1 MKKRFSLCKKVGVFL
16 LTAVMCTSQ
25 LNVQAEKKYDF
36 ETEYQVIAGANGYF
50 IAKNQKGE
58 YGLLDR
64 EGEKAV
70 GFDYS
75 EMEFPKD
82 TMQYQYIKVKQNKN
96 WGIVD
101 YDENTLVP
109 LNFEKVSEYS
119 NGNTIAAGY
128 NGNTTYLYDLKGK
141 EQKKQLTGSGSYS
154 VISDTVFW
162 GKEDIRNEKDN
173 TLVKLEENSL
183 LDKKKNSLAVKVG
196 DTHYAVQKY
205 TTQLT
210 GNLETDQNIEVYE
223 KDEKTQD
230 ILPEEEWVK
239 DKDSTVKGS
248 LKLIKA
254 VSDKNIIADMQ
265 MDDGFKV
272 IYNIEDGQSTSKY
285 KSKKDLTIVI
295 DPGHG
300 GIQSGTQRGT
310 VEEKTLNLKIAQY
323 LKEALE
329 KYKGVTVSLT
339 RDGDYDVSLTDRT
352 QYSVD
357 KNADLMVSIHNNATG
372 DCAAYDS
379 GCTVLAAKDGY
390 KQELADE
397 EQKLACNIL
406 NELEALGIENQGILL
421 RDSEANEKYENGE
434 LADYYAIIRG
444 GVLKDI
450 PTVLVEH
457 AFVDDDSDFE
467 NYLSSD
473 AKLKVLA
480 EADAKGIARY
490 YQLTTEDG
498 KKAESPLENYKEKIV
513 HIVDGNSAHNKISYK
528 TYYPSSQKD
537 NKETDSGTDKI
548 TTNNGQTEQTTESIT
563 AQGKKDATEKVK
575 RTEKSSEQTLD
586 TTANTSFK
594 EVTHSPKKE
603 NIRVDSIILF
613 VMIVALVA
621 ALILLKIL
629 LGKRKK

>member
-1 MKKRFSLCKKVGVFL
+1 MREIIKIKRLAYFALCSIIFFVVINFCPVN
-16 LTAVMCTSQ
+16 ARQTS
-25 LNVQAEKKYDF
+25 
-36 ETEYQVIAGANGYF
+36 
-50 IAKNQKGE
+50 
-58 YGLLDR
+58 
-64 EGEKAV
+64 
-70 GFDYS
+70 
-75 EMEFPKD
+75 P
-82 TMQYQYIKVKQNKN
+82 
-96 WGIVD
+96 
-101 YDENTLVP
+101 
-109 LNFEKVSEYS
+109 
-119 NGNTIAAGY
+119 
-128 NGNTTYLYDLKGK
+128 
-141 EQKKQLTGSGSYS
+141 
-154 VISDTVFW
+154 
-162 GKEDIRNEKDN
+162 
-173 TLVKLEENSL
+173 
-183 LDKKKNSLAVKVG
+183 
-196 DTHYAVQKY
+196 
-205 TTQLT
+205 
-210 GNLETDQNIEVYE
+210 
-223 KDEKTQD
+223 
-230 ILPEEEWVK
+230 
-239 DKDSTVKGS
+239 
-248 LKLIKA
+248 
-254 VSDKNIIADMQ
+254 
-265 MDDGFKV
+265 
-272 IYNIEDGQSTSKY
+272 
-285 KSKKDLTIVI
+285 KKDLCIVI

-372 DCAAYDS
+372 DCAAYDN

-406 NELEALGIENQGILL
+406 NELSALGIENQGILL

-473 AKLKVLA
+473 AKLKAMA

-513 HIVDGNSAHNKISYK
+513 HIIDGNCKHNKISYK
-528 TYYPSSQKD
+528 TYYSSSK
-537 NKETDSGTDKI
+537 KETEEKSANTD
-548 TTNNGQTEQTTESIT
+548 TTTTKAEKQEQTTEKSAPEAKTDVISESES
-563 AQGKKDATEKVK
+563 Q
-575 RTEKSSEQTLD
+575 EKSSEEFSN
-586 TTANTSFK
+586 TAENTSSK
-594 EVTHSPKKE
+594 SVTKPKKRE
-603 NIRVDSIILF
+603 SVQTDSIILF
-613 VMIVALVA
+613 VLVA
-621 ALILLKIL
+621 ALIIALIL
-629 LGKRKK
+629 LGILLKKRKK

>member
-1 MKKRFSLCKKVGVFL
+1 MILPL
-16 LTAVMCTSQ
+16 P
-25 LNVQAEKKYDF
+25 LNTVQA
-36 ETEYQVIAGANGYF
+36 
-50 IAKNQKGE
+50 
-58 YGLLDR
+58 
-64 EGEKAV
+64 
-70 GFDYS
+70 S
-75 EMEFPKD
+75 
-82 TMQYQYIKVKQNKN
+82 
-96 WGIVD
+96 
-101 YDENTLVP
+101 
-109 LNFEKVSEYS
+109 
-119 NGNTIAAGY
+119 
-128 NGNTTYLYDLKGK
+128 
-141 EQKKQLTGSGSYS
+141 
-154 VISDTVFW
+154 
-162 GKEDIRNEKDN
+162 
-173 TLVKLEENSL
+173 
-183 LDKKKNSLAVKVG
+183 
-196 DTHYAVQKY
+196 
-205 TTQLT
+205 
-210 GNLETDQNIEVYE
+210 
-223 KDEKTQD
+223 
-230 ILPEEEWVK
+230 
-239 DKDSTVKGS
+239 
-248 LKLIKA
+248 
-254 VSDKNIIADMQ
+254 
-265 MDDGFKV
+265 
-272 IYNIEDGQSTSKY
+272 
-285 KSKKDLTIVI
+285 SKKDLTIVI

-323 LKEALE
+323 LKETLE

-357 KNADLMVSIHNNATG
+357 MVSIHNNSTG

-467 NYLSSD
+467 NY
-473 AKLKVLA
+473 
-480 EADAKGIARY
+480 
-490 YQLTTEDG
+490 QLTTEDG

-537 NKETDSGTDKI
+537 NKETDSGTDKT

>member
-1 MKKRFSLCKKVGVFL
+1 MKTIIKTNYFSRVFLYGLIFSLCIFPLSVK
-16 LTAVMCTSQ
+16 ARQTS
-25 LNVQAEKKYDF
+25 
-36 ETEYQVIAGANGYF
+36 
-50 IAKNQKGE
+50 
-58 YGLLDR
+58 
-64 EGEKAV
+64 
-70 GFDYS
+70 
-75 EMEFPKD
+75 P
-82 TMQYQYIKVKQNKN
+82 
-96 WGIVD
+96 
-101 YDENTLVP
+101 
-109 LNFEKVSEYS
+109 
-119 NGNTIAAGY
+119 
-128 NGNTTYLYDLKGK
+128 
-141 EQKKQLTGSGSYS
+141 
-154 VISDTVFW
+154 
-162 GKEDIRNEKDN
+162 
-173 TLVKLEENSL
+173 
-183 LDKKKNSLAVKVG
+183 
-196 DTHYAVQKY
+196 
-205 TTQLT
+205 
-210 GNLETDQNIEVYE
+210 
-223 KDEKTQD
+223 
-230 ILPEEEWVK
+230 
-239 DKDSTVKGS
+239 
-248 LKLIKA
+248 
-254 VSDKNIIADMQ
+254 
-265 MDDGFKV
+265 
-272 IYNIEDGQSTSKY
+272 
-285 KSKKDLTIVI
+285 KKDLCIVI

-372 DCAAYDS
+372 DCAAYDN

-397 EQKLACNIL
+397 EQKLACNSL
-406 NELEALGIENQGILL
+406 NELSALGIENQGILL

-513 HIVDGNSAHNKISYK
+513 HIIDRNSAHNKISYK

-537 NKETDSGTDKI
+537 NKETDSGTDKT

-563 AQGKKDATEKVK
+563 AKGKKDATEKVK

-586 TTANTSFK
+586 TTGNTFPKKRKYSSGFYYTFRYDSGTCCGTYFAEDFIGKKK
-594 EVTHSPKKE
+594 EV
-603 NIRVDSIILF
+603 
-613 VMIVALVA
+613 M
-621 ALILLKIL
+621 
-629 LGKRKK
+629 

>member
-1 MKKRFSLCKKVGVFL
+1 MKTIIKTNYFSRVFLYGLIFSLCIFPLSAK
-16 LTAVMCTSQ
+16 ARQTS
-25 LNVQAEKKYDF
+25 
-36 ETEYQVIAGANGYF
+36 
-50 IAKNQKGE
+50 
-58 YGLLDR
+58 
-64 EGEKAV
+64 
-70 GFDYS
+70 
-75 EMEFPKD
+75 
-82 TMQYQYIKVKQNKN
+82 
-96 WGIVD
+96 
-101 YDENTLVP
+101 
-109 LNFEKVSEYS
+109 
-119 NGNTIAAGY
+119 
-128 NGNTTYLYDLKGK
+128 
-141 EQKKQLTGSGSYS
+141 
-154 VISDTVFW
+154 
-162 GKEDIRNEKDN
+162 
-173 TLVKLEENSL
+173 
-183 LDKKKNSLAVKVG
+183 
-196 DTHYAVQKY
+196 
-205 TTQLT
+205 
-210 GNLETDQNIEVYE
+210 
-223 KDEKTQD
+223 
-230 ILPEEEWVK
+230 
-239 DKDSTVKGS
+239 
-248 LKLIKA
+248 
-254 VSDKNIIADMQ
+254 
-265 MDDGFKV
+265 
-272 IYNIEDGQSTSKY
+272 
-285 KSKKDLTIVI
+285 SKKDLCIVI

-372 DCAAYDS
+372 DCAAYGS

-406 NELEALGIENQGILL
+406 NELSALGIENQGILL

-513 HIVDGNSAHNKISYK
+513 HIVDGNSKHNKISYK
-528 TYYPSSQKD
+528 TYYPSSK
-537 NKETDSGTDKI
+537 KETEENSSNTDTA
-548 TTNNGQTEQTTESIT
+548 TTKAEKQEQTTEKSAPEAKT
-563 AQGKKDATEKVK
+563 DVGLESESQ
-575 RTEKSSEQTLD
+575 EKSSEESS
-586 TTANTSFK
+586 NTSENTSSK
-594 EVTHSPKKE
+594 SVTKPKKRE
-603 NIRVDSIILF
+603 SVQTDSIILF
-613 VMIVALVA
+613 VLISALIIT
-621 ALILLKIL
+621 LILLGIL
-629 LGKRKK
+629 LKKRKK

>member
-1 MKKRFSLCKKVGVFL
+1 MREIIKIKRLAYFALCSIIFFVVINFCPVN
-16 LTAVMCTSQ
+16 ARQTS
-25 LNVQAEKKYDF
+25 
-36 ETEYQVIAGANGYF
+36 
-50 IAKNQKGE
+50 
-58 YGLLDR
+58 
-64 EGEKAV
+64 
-70 GFDYS
+70 
-75 EMEFPKD
+75 P
-82 TMQYQYIKVKQNKN
+82 
-96 WGIVD
+96 
-101 YDENTLVP
+101 
-109 LNFEKVSEYS
+109 
-119 NGNTIAAGY
+119 
-128 NGNTTYLYDLKGK
+128 
-141 EQKKQLTGSGSYS
+141 
-154 VISDTVFW
+154 
-162 GKEDIRNEKDN
+162 
-173 TLVKLEENSL
+173 
-183 LDKKKNSLAVKVG
+183 
-196 DTHYAVQKY
+196 
-205 TTQLT
+205 
-210 GNLETDQNIEVYE
+210 
-223 KDEKTQD
+223 
-230 ILPEEEWVK
+230 
-239 DKDSTVKGS
+239 
-248 LKLIKA
+248 
-254 VSDKNIIADMQ
+254 
-265 MDDGFKV
+265 
-272 IYNIEDGQSTSKY
+272 
-285 KSKKDLTIVI
+285 KKDLCIVI

-372 DCAAYDS
+372 DCAAYDN

-406 NELEALGIENQGILL
+406 NELSALGIENQGILL

-473 AKLKVLA
+473 AKLKALA

-513 HIVDGNSAHNKISYK
+513 HIIDGNCKHNKISYK
-528 TYYPSSQKD
+528 TYYSSSK
-537 NKETDSGTDKI
+537 KETEEKSANTD
-548 TTNNGQTEQTTESIT
+548 TTTTKAEKQEQTIEKSAPEAKTDVISESES
-563 AQGKKDATEKVK
+563 Q
-575 RTEKSSEQTLD
+575 EKSSEEFSN
-586 TTANTSFK
+586 TAENTSSK
-594 EVTHSPKKE
+594 SVTKPKKRE
-603 NIRVDSIILF
+603 SVQTDSIILF
-613 VMIVALVA
+613 VLVA
-621 ALILLKIL
+621 ALIIALIL
-629 LGKRKK
+629 LGILLKKRKK